1 MGMDT
6 WRVVGASASGQ
17 SHDVQGVPCQDAHAY
32 RVLEDGTLLVTV
44 ADGAGSAVRAQEGA
58 QNAVLCALAWLADSL
73 EMDTPDDADAWRALM
88 ADTFEVTREVLA
100 AIAHDDGM
108 PLREYSATLMCVV
121 VTDCWLVVGQIGDGI
136 VVMEERGDLT
146 VAVRPQRG
154 EYANESAFLTMSAL
168 SDYVK
173 IEVTGRPPEALAVT
187 TDGLLRLA
195 AKMPDV
201 TPYGPFFAPL
211 FAFAAGAGDPEQ
223 AETALAGF
231 LASERV
237 RARTDDDTTLVLAVR
252 DTWEPLPAAP
262 PPVVT
267 ASLNG
272 HCSAAEVEECAD
284 PLADDTP
291 SVSQAEGEDIA

>member
-1 MGMDT
+1 MEP

-32 RVLEDGTLLVTV
+32 RVLDDGTLLVAV

-73 EMDTPDDADAWRALM
+73 AMDAPDDADAWRALM
-88 ADTFEVTREVLA
+88 ADTFAVTREVMA
-100 AIAHDDGM
+100 AIARDDGM

-136 VVMEERGDLT
+136 VVMEDRGELT

-168 SDYVK
+168 SDHVA
-173 IEVTGRPPEALAVT
+173 IEVTGRPPDAVAVT

-195 AKMPDV
+195 TKMPDV

-211 FAFAAGAGDPEQ
+211 FAFTAGADDLAQ
-223 AETALAGF
+223 AEAALGSF
-231 LASERV
+231 LSSARV

-252 DTWEPLPAAP
+252 DTWEPIPAAL
-262 PPVVT
+262 PPV
-267 ASLNG
+267 AAESLNG
-272 HCSAAEVEECAD
+272 HRPAGEVKEFAD
-284 PLADDTP
+284 SPTDDNVI
-291 SVSQAEGEDIA
+291 VSEGEGEDRA